1 MSKPWLKFFPAD
13 WRSDPALRMC
23 SLTARGLWMEML
35 ALMHEAEP
43 YGHLLVKGQ
52 PVSER
57 QLSLLVGAP
66 LRTVSTHLSELRQAG
81 VFDEENGV
89 IVSRRMVRDYIKAL
103 TDKNNGK
110 NGGNPNLTRKAE
122 EGVNPPDKGEDKA
135 QKPEARI
142 ILRFAQNA
150 RARSSGS
157 SPNSSGPHGQTKS
170 ANRRR
175 RKLSSEPARPTA
187 CP

>member
-1 MSKPWLKFFPAD
+1 MNRPWLKFYTSD

-23 SLTARGLWMEML
+23 SLGARGLWMEML

-66 LRTVSTHLSELRQAG
+66 LRVVSTHLSELREAG
-81 VFDEENGV
+81 VFDEENSV
-89 IVSRRMVRDYIKAL
+89 IVSRRMVRDHIKAL
-103 TDKNNGK
+103 KDKNNGK
-110 NGGNPNLTRKAE
+110 SGGNPNLTRKAE
-122 EGVNPPDKGEDKA
+122 EGVNPPVKGEDKA
-135 QKPEARI
+135 QIPEARN
-142 ILRFAQNA
+142 Q
-150 RARSSGS
+150 S
-157 SPNSSGPHGQTKS
+157 NSSL
-170 ANRRR
+170 R
-175 RKLSSEPARPTA
+175 SECAGAVEREFAEQFWPAWPTA